1 MGIFITL
8 ALAMFITL
16 IYYIGEKQ
24 QLFSNTLLIS
34 GVFKVNNELEVGN
47 NAWISGINIGVIDNI
62 KMIADTA
69 VRVFLLLV

>member
-8 ALAMFITL
+8 ALAMFITF

>member
-8 ALAMFITL
+8 ALAMFITF

-24 QLFSNTLLIS
+24 QLFSNTFRIS

-47 NAWISGINIGVIDNI
+47 NAWFSGINIGVIDNI

>member
-8 ALAMFITL
+8 ALAMFITF

-24 QLFSNTLLIS
+24 QLFSNTFRIS

>member
-8 ALAMFITL
+8 ALAMFITF

-24 QLFSNTLLIS
+24 QLFSNTFRIS
-34 GVFKVNNELEVGN
+34 DVFKVNNELEVGN